1 MTMPSLPA
9 LAASGAPALPSFS
22 APRRPRRGPYV
33 ASWMGILALA
43 LSAAAAP
50 GAGSPQEPANKDY
63 ALISGTVWGPDNRPL
78 YGVKV
83 KIRRADKKKA
93 QWELYS
99 NHSGEFAQRVPVGKA
114 DYLVWADLKDYKLPN
129 NNKLQ
134 TGKDVPVHIEF
145 NERVDI
151 GLHLMK

>member
-1 MTMPSLPA
+1 
-9 LAASGAPALPSFS
+9 
-22 APRRPRRGPYV
+22 
-33 ASWMGILALA
+33 MGILALA